1 MVQTFDIIHSK
12 IEVNENCLKISLN
25 VHICVVRFKKGHNF
39 KLYEISQ
46 EMGVYVLHEKELN
59 LVGGGMPY
67 QNGDQA
73 IYDATNC
80 SQIRTFCLKTPLNL
94 SDFWLKRI
102 YF

>member
-1 MVQTFDIIHSK
+1 MDQTFDIIHSK
-12 IEVNENCLKISLN
+12 IEVNENSLKISLN
-25 VHICVVRFKKGHNF
+25 VHTFLNCMKTQ
-39 KLYEISQ
+39 ETQ

-94 SDFWLKRI
+94 TDFWLKRI